1 VGRRKALGWLGA
13 AVCSVALVI
22 AGGLVLSSFAVHR
35 YLQASHSAMQRG
47 ESPAAGTTP
56 ALREVATLKRTVA
69 ELAAMPG
76 VASATMAD
84 TADTADTADYD
95 VAVTMRSG
103 ATAGQCG
110 DVVFTMTKEL
120 QNSRVN
126 LELTMPASDGRAAS
140 VVDYRNAFDT
150 PVPRST
156 VDSVSRAVGVA
167 AAVPG
172 VTAVH
177 VTVPYTWNL
186 AAGDLNVTM
195 SPDAPNRG
203 TALQTA
209 LAHTALAGVAW
220 SGSPLP
226 HASGA
231 APSASA
237 PRASTPSATHASPPH
252 AAPTPSPTPTRTA
265 ESPRV
270 SDPASSP
277 TPSTVASAPAEPS
290 PSR

>member
-56 ALREVATLKRTVA
+56 ALREVASLKRTVA

-84 TADTADTADYD
+84 AADTVSYD
-95 VAVTMRSG
+95 VAVTMRPG

-126 LELTMPASDGRAAS
+126 LELTMPASAGRAAS

-226 HASGA
+226 NAAGA

-237 PRASTPSATHASPPH
+237 PGASAPSATRTAAPPH
-252 AAPTPSPTPTRTA
+252 AAPTSSPAPTRTA

-270 SDPASSP
+270 SAPAHSP
-277 TPSTVASAPAEPS
+277 TPSTATSAPAEPS